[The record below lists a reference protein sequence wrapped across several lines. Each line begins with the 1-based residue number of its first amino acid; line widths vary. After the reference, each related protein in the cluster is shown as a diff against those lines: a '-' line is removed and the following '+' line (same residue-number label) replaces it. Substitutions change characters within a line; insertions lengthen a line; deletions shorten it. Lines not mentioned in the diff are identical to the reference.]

1 MRLSHRSN
9 GARYMQIFVC
19 TNAAAA
25 PRRSVGAHT
34 REQAA
39 GHHRR
44 TWSPASQCR
53 PDAPVTRDHTIEES
67 LTDLQHE
74 KDLKAMDSL
83 GDALGG
89 AVQRGDAMEA
99 A

>member
-1 MRLSHRSN
+1 MKALP
-9 GARYMQIFVC
+9 QKQ
-19 TNAAAA
+19 
-25 PRRSVGAHT
+25 RRSIYANI
-34 REQAA
+34 RMYECC
-39 GHHRR
+39 RR
-44 TWSPASQCR
+44 TLALSWCAQPRAR
-53 PDAPVTRDHTIEES
+53 RLATTVARGPRKPVPTRRSSHARSHEES

-89 AVQRGDAMEA
+89 AVQRGDAVEA